1 MTIGSNDA
9 GLSDVAIVGMA
20 LRVPGARN
28 TGEFWE
34 NLRNGVESVRT
45 LSDAELEIS
54 GEDPMLV
61 AQPNY
66 VPRTADIPDMELF
79 DPDFFGLSPKE
90 AAIMDPQH
98 RHFLECAWEAIED
111 AGHPPQSIEG
121 PVGVYAGCGMGSY
134 FYFNVCGNRQLMDQ
148 VGMFLLRHTGNDKD
162 FLATR
167 ASYAFD
173 LKGPSVNVQT
183 ACSTSLVAV
192 HYACQSLLN
201 GETDMALAGG
211 VTIELPHRRGYVFQE
226 GEILSPD
233 GHCRPFD
240 HQAAG
245 TVFGSGAG
253 VVVLR
258 RLEDAIADG
267 DNIHAVIKASA
278 INNDG
283 HSKAG
288 YLAPSVTGQ
297 AEAIIEAQALGGI
310 EADTIQY
317 VECHGTGTYLGDP
330 IEIEALTQ
338 AFRQST
344 RKTAFC
350 RVGSVK
356 SNIGHLDTA
365 AGVVSLIKT
374 SLALKNGEIPPSLG
388 FEKPNPAIDFANSPF
403 VVNDSL
409 TQWPESAGPPRAAVN
424 SLGVGGT
431 NAHVIL
437 ERAPVIADDSGRF
450 DAEPQLL
457 LLSGKA
463 KKGLV
468 DTSSRLA
475 DALERDP
482 ELPLPSMAETLFNG
496 RKTFEFRQIA
506 AVRGREDAISVLRG
520 EQPKRI
526 ALHQEDDQPG
536 MATFM
541 FPGGGAQH
549 PGMARRL
556 YLENKIFRQS
566 IDEGLSFLP
575 VETAARIQELW
586 FPSADEDIEEAAEG
600 FLTPS
605 LQLPAILILEVSLA
619 RLWIGWGAQPA
630 ALIGHS
636 MGENTAACIA
646 GVLSYRDA
654 VGLVH
659 LRGKLF
665 DSVEPGGMLSIPLS
679 EEDVRALMPSS
690 LDMASVNA
698 PELCVVSGRD
708 GDLADFQKTLL
719 ERDIDANRIAIDIA
733 AHSRM
738 LDGILPEFE
747 QYLRSIALN
756 RPQIPIMSNLTGDW
770 LKDEEACDP
779 AYWVRHLR
787 STVQFDCGMRRL
799 CKETERVFIEVG
811 PGKVLS
817 SLAKMQP
824 ESSAHRAISSLPH
837 ADEEADDRL
846 SFLTALGRSWASGIK
861 VDIERCWRD
870 FGPKRVSLP
879 PYAFQRQHYFVERNA
894 SDDGQKVAEKPLL
907 RQKDMRDWGYR
918 PTWKRSVPEIVMG
931 AEKSSGS
938 WLIFFDDVGVGEQLS
953 VSLKAAGHSVT
964 TVRSGDVFAKT
975 DTNSYILCSEEG
987 RPGYDA
993 LVSGLLEDGTL
1004 PENIVHSWLLTRDE
1018 SHRPGSNFFERT
1030 QEDGFYGLLYL
1041 VQALDEQSA
1050 TEAVQITVLT
1060 NGMISVDDETVVH
1073 PSKTTVLGPVQVLP
1087 KELSGL
1093 SIRVIDTDVLNQ
1105 LSAVARPGGR
1115 RALKTGTTVPE
1126 IDLTDLWDELSA
1138 QPSSEIVAHR
1148 NGRRW
1153 LRTYEQ
1159 LPLDADGVGRQFRR
1173 KGTYFITG
1181 GLGDLA
1187 MISAR
1192 ELIERYSANIVLIG
1206 RRKLPKDSDREIYRR
1221 THSGDDPGSRALSRL
1236 SELEAL
1242 GAQVLYVQADVT
1254 NQEEVE
1260 AAVAAAKSRFGAI
1273 DGVLHT
1279 AGIVDDDLVQLKT
1292 LENTQQV
1299 LAPKVQGTRVL
1310 DLVFAEEPLDL
1321 FILFS
1326 STSSD
1331 TAPIGQ
1337 VDYVAANAFLNAFA
1351 DSRNRGGSRKTVAV
1365 HWGIWS
1371 EIGLAARAIAEVTE
1385 RPSESQTL
1393 APAKGPLFERWVED
1407 GNGTQW
1413 LEFTAS
1419 TRTHWMWNE
1428 HRLVSGDAILPGTGY
1443 IELIAQAYLEL
1454 RSGSHPEIRDLVF
1467 FKPLNLDD
1475 NQPRNVRVRFE
1486 AQKNGSLKAIIAATD
1501 STDRAAGID
1510 VYAEAEVSPIRSEAG
1525 RVGVEQLQEPIRWTT
1540 VQTASDDGT
1549 IPSPQDRHIKFGP
1562 RWDVLHKLAL
1572 GEGEALAHLTSP
1584 TMFKTD
1590 FDRVTVTHPG
1600 LLDIATGAGIEL
1612 IEGFKSSGVL
1622 WAPVS
1627 YAAIRVY
1634 ERLPSDVIAHIRL
1647 TDTDGNPDGF
1657 GSFDVTIIRP
1667 DGTIVLEV
1675 NRLTVKRL
1683 SNDIGFADSVKSGPT
1698 AGSEGAASYKLAALV
1713 KQGIPPSQGF
1723 EALERALA
1731 SRETQPIISSM
1742 PLDVL
1747 IDNAKNEG
1755 ETRDGSDGQ
1764 LYDRPELENAYE
1776 APSSPLEIKLAAFW
1790 SELLGIEKIGVGD
1803 DFFDI
1808 GGHSLIAVRL
1818 FRMIRQTFGVDL
1830 PMSVLFDAPT
1840 IAQCAKLLVSHGVSS
1855 EGEVSRATQFN
1866 AAVEVDEAVHL
1877 VSMSKGP
1884 DSGATPLFICAGMFG
1899 NILNLRQLALLVGRD
1914 RPVYG
1919 LQARGLLGN
1928 QEPHES
1934 FESMARDY
1942 LVEIRQIQ
1950 PQGPYILGGFS
1961 GGGIVAYEMARQLTA
1976 QGEDVSQVVLLDTPV
1991 PEQVHLSIADRVL
2004 IKMQDIQKEK
2014 GRFFSVWLR
2023 NRKKWRRQAIEQAQE
2038 AVSQAS
2044 SESFNNERIR
2054 SAFMR
2059 AHDAYVVQPYDG
2071 AVVLYRPKVEVLY
2084 RITGGR
2090 VLQEGLN
2097 ILREDN
2103 GWSSFI
2109 PHLSVVEVP
2118 GDHDSMVLNPN
2129 IQVLASRMRK
2139 SFESQDVASI
2149 GVEWPG
2155 IAAE

>member
-1 MTIGSNDA
+1 MTIGSTDA
-9 GLSDVAIVGMA
+9 GLNDVAIVGMA

-28 TGEFWE
+28 TDEFWE

-45 LSDAELEIS
+45 LSDGELEAS
-54 GEDPMLV
+54 GEDPV
-61 AQPNY
+61 KAAQPNY
-66 VPRTADIPDMELF
+66 IPRTADIPDMELF
-79 DPDFFGLSPKE
+79 DPEFFGLSPKE

-111 AGHPPQSIEG
+111 AGRPPETIEG

-134 FYFNVCGNRQLMDQ
+134 FYFNVCSDRQLMDQ

-211 VTIELPHRRGYVFQE
+211 VTIDLPHRRGYVFQD

-240 HQAAG
+240 HRAAG
-245 TVFGSGAG
+245 TIFGSGAG

-344 RKTAFC
+344 NRTGYC

-388 FEKPNPAIDFANSPF
+388 YEKPNPSIDFANSPF
-403 VVNDSL
+403 VVNDRL
-409 TQWPESAGPPRAAVN
+409 TPWPVSAGPQRAAVN

-437 ERAPVIADDSGRF
+437 EKAPMIADDSGRF
-450 DAEPQLL
+450 DDEPQLI
-457 LLSGKA
+457 LLSAKA
-463 KKGLV
+463 KKGLA
-468 DTSSRLA
+468 DTAARLA
-475 DALERDP
+475 DALENDP
-482 ELPLPSMAETLFNG
+482 SLPLASMAETLFHG
-496 RKTFEFRQIA
+496 RKPFEHRQIA
-506 AVRGREDAISVLRG
+506 AVRGRTDAISVLRG
-520 EQPKRI
+520 EQPKRL
-526 ALHQEDDQPG
+526 AHHQAGDHPG
-536 MATFM
+536 IATFL

-556 YLENKIFRQS
+556 YQEDSSFRQS
-566 IDEGLSFLP
+566 VDEGLAFLP
-575 VETAARIQELW
+575 SETAARIRELW
-586 FPSADEDIEEAAEG
+586 FPPEGSDLVQAAEG

-619 RLWIGWGAQPA
+619 RLWMSWGVQPT

-636 MGENTAACIA
+636 MGENTAACIS

-665 DSVEPGGMLSIPLS
+665 DTVDPGGMLSIPLS
-679 EEDVRALMPSS
+679 ETEVRALMPAS

-708 GDLADFQKTLL
+708 EDLEDFRKALL
-719 ERDIDANRIAIDIA
+719 EKDIDATRIAIDIA

-738 LDGILPEFE
+738 LEGILPKFE

-770 LKDEEACDP
+770 LTDAEARDP
-779 AYWVRHLR
+779 SYWARHLR
-787 STVQFDCGMRRL
+787 STVQFGAGMTRL
-799 CKETERVFIEVG
+799 SADPNRVYIEVG
-811 PGKVLS
+811 PGKTLS
-817 SLAKMQP
+817 SLAKLKADVTANQVFNT
-824 ESSAHRAISSLPH
+824 LPH
-837 ADEEADDRL
+837 ADDDADDRL
-846 SFLTALGRSWASGIK
+846 SFLTAIGRCWAAGLK
-861 VDIERCWRD
+861 ADVARCWRD

-879 PYAFQRQHYFVERNA
+879 PYAFQRQHYFVERNVA
-894 SDDGQKVAEKPLL
+894 KDGQAGSDIPLL

-918 PTWKRSVPEIVMG
+918 PAWKRSVPDYVTG
-931 AEKSSGS
+931 ADKEPRS
-938 WLIFFDDVGVGEQLS
+938 WLVFLDDTGTGEQLAGR
-953 VSLKAAGHSVT
+953 LKSAGHQVT
-964 TVRSGDVFAKT
+964 TVQRGDVFAKVDPHT
-975 DTNSYILCSEEG
+975 YILCSEEG

-993 LVSGLLEDGTL
+993 LVTGILEDG
-1004 PENIVHSWLLTRDE
+1004 PFPGNIVHGCLLTQDE
-1018 SHRPGSNFFERT
+1018 SHRPGSNFFERM
-1030 QEDGFYGLLYL
+1030 QEDGFYSLLYL
-1041 VQALDEQSA
+1041 AQALDEQSA
-1050 TEAVQITVLT
+1050 LEEAHLTVLT
-1060 NGMISVDDETVVH
+1060 NGMMRVGDEPVVY
-1073 PSKTTVLGPVQVLP
+1073 PSKSTVLGPVQVLP

-1093 SIRVIDTDVLNQ
+1093 SVRL
-1105 LSAVARPGGR
+1105 
-1115 RALKTGTTVPE
+1115 
-1126 IDLTDLWDELSA
+1126 IDLEISAATNNQQHEVALDDLWDELFA
-1138 QPSSEIVAHR
+1138 KASSEIVAHR
-1148 NGRRW
+1148 GSRRW
-1153 LRTYEQ
+1153 QHIHER
-1159 LPLDADGVGRQFRR
+1159 LPLEDGQFEGQFQ
-1173 KGTYFITG
+1173 KGGTYLITG

-1187 MISAR
+1187 IIFAKALV
-1192 ELIERYSANIVLIG
+1192 EDHDANIVLVG
-1206 RRKLPKDSDREIYRR
+1206 RRSLPEKQDRETYLR
-1221 THSGDDPGSRALSRL
+1221 THSGEDPGVRALGRL

-1242 GAQVLYVQADVT
+1242 GGKVLYVPADVT
-1254 NQEEVE
+1254 NPEEIG
-1260 AAVAAAKSRFGAI
+1260 AAVAAAKARFGAI
-1273 DGVLHT
+1273 NGVLHT

-1292 LENTQQV
+1292 LENTQHV

-1310 DLVFAEEPLDL
+1310 DMAFADEPLDL
-1321 FILFS
+1321 MVLFS
-1326 STSSD
+1326 STSTD

-1337 VDYVAANAFLNAFA
+1337 VDYVAANAFLNAYA
-1351 DSRNRGGSRKTVAV
+1351 ESKSGDRGRSTVAV

-1371 EIGLAARAIAEVTE
+1371 DIGLAARAVSGKAAV
-1385 RPSESQTL
+1385 SET
-1393 APAKGPLFERWVED
+1393 AITVGAAKGPLFERWITD
-1407 GNGTQW
+1407 ASNTRW

-1419 TRTHWMWNE
+1419 TQKHWMWNE

-1443 IELIAQAYLEL
+1443 IELIAQAYSEL
-1454 RSGSHPEIRDLVF
+1454 DFDQRPDIRDLVF
-1467 FKPLNLDD
+1467 FKPLSLDD
-1475 NQPRNVRVRFE
+1475 GQPRNIRVRFE
-1486 AQKNGSLKAIIAATD
+1486 AQAHGTLKAIVAATETED
-1501 STDRAAGID
+1501 PSASVE
-1510 VYAEAEVSPIRSEAG
+1510 VYAGALVCPLKSVPLP
-1525 RVGVEQLQEPIRWTT
+1525 VQLEDLQAQLRWTD
-1540 VQTASDDGT
+1540 VRTAPDNGT
-1549 IPSPQDRHIKFGP
+1549 MPSAQSQHIKFGP
-1562 RWDVLHKLAL
+1562 RWDVLRSLSL
-1572 GEGEALAHLTSP
+1572 GRGEALARLTSP
-1584 TMFKTD
+1584 AGFEADYSETTLA
-1590 FDRVTVTHPG
+1590 HPG
-1600 LLDIATGAGIEL
+1600 LLDIATGYAMEL

-1627 YAAIRVY
+1627 YSAIRLY
-1634 ERLPSDVIAHIRL
+1634 EPLPSDVIAHVRFV
-1647 TDTDGNPDGF
+1647 DENAYGDGF
-1657 GSFDVTIIRP
+1657 GSFDITVMRP
-1667 DGTIVLEV
+1667 DGTVVLEAD
-1675 NRLTVKRL
+1675 RLTVKRL
-1683 SNDIGFADSVKSGPT
+1683 SNDTGFAKDVQT
-1698 AGSEGAASYKLAALV
+1698 GASQDAAALYKLAAQV
-1713 KQGIPPSQGF
+1713 KQGIPPEQGF
-1723 EALERALA
+1723 ETLQRALA
-1731 SRETQPIISSM
+1731 TGETQPIISTM
-1742 PLDVL
+1742 PLDLL
-1747 IDNAKNEG
+1747 IKNAEA
-1755 ETRDGSDGQ
+1755 EAQSRDVQDGQ
-1764 LYDRPELENAYE
+1764 LFERPDLDSAYE
-1776 APSSPLEIKLAAFW
+1776 APRNPLEIKLAEFW
-1790 SELLGIEKIGVGD
+1790 SELLGIEKIGVHD

-1818 FRMIRQTFGVDL
+1818 FRMIRQTYGVDL

-1840 IAQCAKLLVSHGVSS
+1840 IAECAELLASHGVASDRDAS
-1855 EGEVSRATQFN
+1855 AEVKPEQTAK
-1866 AAVEVDEAVHL
+1866 ADETVHL

-1884 DSGATPLFICAGMFG
+1884 GTGATPLFICAGMFG

-1919 LQARGLLGN
+1919 LQARGLFGN
-1928 QEPHES
+1928 QEPHET
-1934 FESMARDY
+1934 FEEMARDY
-1942 LVEIRQIQ
+1942 LAEIRQVQ
-1950 PQGPYILGGFS
+1950 PHGPYILGGFS
-1961 GGGIVAYEMARQLTA
+1961 GGGIVAYEMAQQLTA
-1976 QGEDVSQVVLLDTPV
+1976 QGEEVAEVILLDTPV
-1991 PEQVHLSIADRVL
+1991 PEKVHLSLVDRVM
-2004 IKMQDIQKEK
+2004 IKWQDLQKNK
-2014 GRFFSVWLR
+2014 TKFFSVWLR
-2023 NRKKWRRQAIEQAQE
+2023 NRREWRARTEAQQNSAGDQATA
-2038 AVSQAS
+2038 
-2044 SESFNNERIR
+2044 ESFNNERIR
-2054 SAFMR
+2054 VAFMR
-2059 AHDAYVVQPYDG
+2059 AHDGYEVRPYNG
-2071 AVVLYRPKVEVLY
+2071 RVVLYRPKAEVLY
-2084 RITGGR
+2084 KISGGR
-2090 VLQEGLN
+2090 RLQDGLN

-2103 GWSSFI
+2103 GWSPFVSE
-2109 PHLSVVEVP
+2109 LSIVEVP

-2139 SFESQDVASI
+2139 SLEARTAAALGSDKA
-2149 GVEWPG
+2149 G